1 MTVAREFL
9 GAGWSFPIA
18 LDPRGEIALV
28 AGDQCVHQAVRVILA
43 TRLGERAMRPEF
55 GGGLDALVHEP
66 LSTATAALAS
76 LGLETRFPTVVERK
90 GSARTVTL
98 VSGGDPRMTN
108 TKLRLLAK
116 QTAAALKSKHP
127 QAEASIEQALQKNG
141 LTDDSAGYL
150 PLDAQKAD
158 PADWVVIVERASG
171 QPRAFLPLDGW

>member
-66 LSTATAALAS
+66 LSTATAALA
-76 LGLETRFPTVVERK
+76 RHRV
-90 GSARTVTL
+90 
-98 VSGGDPRMTN
+98 
-108 TKLRLLAK
+108 
-116 QTAAALKSKHP
+116 
-127 QAEASIEQALQKNG
+127 EQALVRFEPRIDVIAVVCEAPSDPLQRA
-141 LTDDSAGYL
+141 AGRLDISIEYRVRATNTFYNLVYPFYL
-150 PLDAQKAD
+150 
-158 PADWVVIVERASG
+158 VEGHER
-171 QPRAFLPLDGW
+171 